1 MSSTIIYVLLAG
13 LMAYHFDE
21 IGLKK
26 YEMIDENE
34 NIIKVQFSKKSNYSC
49 PLSCDLRHYHYAKS
63 VESENEYSDKEWI
76 IKYDKNK
83 NGTINYDINGQSINS
98 YKVIKNIK
106 TPKSSPKINMVDINE
121 WF

>member
-1 MSSTIIYVLLAG
+1 MSSTIIYVVLAG

-49 PLSCDLRHYHYAKS
+49 PLSCDLGHYHYAKN
-63 VESENEYSDKEWI
+63 VEAENEYSDKEWI

-121 WF
+121 

>member
-13 LMAYHFDE
+13 IMAYHFDE

-121 WF
+121 